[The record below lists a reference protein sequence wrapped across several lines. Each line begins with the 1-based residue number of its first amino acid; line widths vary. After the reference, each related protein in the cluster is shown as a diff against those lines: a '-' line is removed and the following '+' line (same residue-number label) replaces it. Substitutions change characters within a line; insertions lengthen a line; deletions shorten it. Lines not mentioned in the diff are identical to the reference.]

1 MGDRFLVAVVAVV
14 PVVLLENRGPWVSA
28 LPVLVGILLGIIFES
43 KRRLRET
50 ARAKKFA
57 FLRTKQ
63 EWDAQTDFA
72 PTRSDTR
79 SIAALHMMP

>member
-1 MGDRFLVAVVAVV
+1 VGDRFLVAVVAVV